1 VSEVGVVP
9 VRAVAPEP
17 GEMISVDIDGTVVAV
32 ANIDGELRAFD
43 DTCTHKECPLSEGR
57 LLGLSV
63 ICPCHQ
69 SRFDL
74 RTGEPL
80 NGPAERPIRI
90 RGIRQDGGVLL
101 IDH

>member
-1 VSEVGVVP
+1 MSEVRAVP

-17 GEMISVDIDGTVVAV
+17 GEMMSVDVGGTVVAV
-32 ANIDGELRAFD
+32 ANINGELHAFD

-57 LLGLSV
+57 LAGLSV

-80 NGPAERPIRI
+80 NGPAEKSIRI
-90 RGIRQDGGVLL
+90 RGIRQDGATLL
-101 IDH
+101 IDQ